1 MRMLLKAPLCTTVAS
16 RCCETLACCTQPS
29 EPLHQHVTRACLTA
43 YQAGTSPQL
52 ASSLLAWGKYNKTP
66 LPGSGRAHPLPCSR
80 AFASTTPHP
89 LKHVCTNT
97 TTAYA
102 TAHPSARMRAC
113 RPTVRIPY
121 HIIKMLQGFLHLG
134 VQDIRLPVGQHTQA
148 APTGKQ
154 GMTPG

>member
-16 RCCETLACCTQPS
+16 RCCETLACCMQPS

-89 LKHVCTNT
+89 LNT
-97 TTAYA
+97 YVQTPQPTRL
-102 TAHPSARMRAC
+102 HILLHAC
-113 RPTVRIPY
+113 EHAVRP
-121 HIIKMLQGFLHLG
+121 
-134 VQDIRLPVGQHTQA
+134 
-148 APTGKQ
+148 
-154 GMTPG
+154 